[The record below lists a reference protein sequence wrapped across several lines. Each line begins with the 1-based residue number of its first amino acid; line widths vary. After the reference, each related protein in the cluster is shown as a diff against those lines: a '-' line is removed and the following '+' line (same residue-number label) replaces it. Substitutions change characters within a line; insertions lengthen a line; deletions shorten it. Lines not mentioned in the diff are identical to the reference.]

1 MKLYII
7 GAGAIGKALAVC
19 LSQNG
24 KEAELIRGSIAN
36 GTRHIQT
43 LSLNLQSGERIT
55 AEIPFNYLDNIAR
68 FEGLIVLT
76 TKSFGN
82 KNLAEK
88 LKEKALQTPLVILQN
103 GLGIEQPF
111 IDYQFQELY
120 RCVLFATSQN
130 STSGSVSYKPVKPSP
145 IGVVTQHSSSLQS
158 IVSALDTPGFR
169 FIEEEQ
175 IFPVIWKKAI
185 ANCVFNS
192 ICPLLEVDNGIFQR
206 DPQVFAIAQQIIQEC
221 VLIAHKKGIALS
233 PEEVEDQVLT
243 ISKLSDG
250 QLISTLQD
258 IRNHKETEIDTL
270 NLEIFRMAEQ
280 LNLASQVQ
288 QTKLLGELVQ
298 IKSRLNL

>member
-24 KEAELIRGSIAN
+24 KEVELIRGSLDT
-36 GTRHIQT
+36 GTRHVQT
-43 LSLNLQSGERIT
+43 QCINLQSGERIT
-55 AEIPFNYLDNIAR
+55 AEIPFNYLDNIPH
-68 FEGLIVLT
+68 FEGVIVLT

-82 KNLAEK
+82 RILAEK

-111 IDYQFQELY
+111 RDCQFRELY
-120 RCVLFATSQN
+120 RCVLFATSQTL
-130 STSGSVSYKPVKPSP
+130 SSYSVSYKPVKPSP

-169 FIEEEQ
+169 FKKEEQ
-175 IFPVIWKKAI
+175 ISSVIWKKAI

-221 VLIAHKKGIALS
+221 VLIAHKKGIPLS
-233 PEEVEDQVLT
+233 LEEVEDQVLT

-258 IRNHKETEIDTL
+258 IRNHRETEIDTL
-270 NLEIFRMAEQ
+270 NLEVVRIAEQ
-280 LNLASQVQ
+280 LNLASEVQ
-288 QTKLLGELVQ
+288 QTQLLGKLVQ
-298 IKSRLNL
+298 IKSRLNR